1 MDTDAI
7 PTKLSAPVT
16 VSIALPWSIQEAR
29 ARLEHKLGRN
39 KRWETSGTS
48 DRRIDGL
55 LGDDGAVELRV
66 WEADW
71 RRRRKSWNVVF
82 GGRLESS
89 GEAST
94 LRGTIA
100 VADADNLRFLIRIL
114 RVAAVFP
121 FVLAGVAIV
130 VGLLSRSIQMNM
142 VAFGIGIGA
151 VASIGLSY
159 LQRSGER
166 AAAIDA
172 RWLLEKVAAL
182 E

>member
-1 MDTDAI
+1 M
-7 PTKLSAPVT
+7 T
-16 VSIALPWSIQEAR
+16 VPSSY
-29 ARLEHKLGRN
+29 G
-39 KRWETSGTS
+39 SG
-48 DRRIDGL
+48 RRIG
-55 LGDDGAVELRV
+55 GDDGKVGTSCSAGVLNLLV
-66 WEADW
+66 
-71 RRRRKSWNVVF
+71 RR
-82 GGRLESS
+82 LP
-89 GEAST
+89 